1 MKNLIK
7 LKYSSWAFLFL
18 FILGIGCGKDD
29 GPEVPVEPEA
39 VKSIDV
45 VDLRTEDDKV
55 FPGDDVSFTIK
66 GIVGPLKKVEVE
78 IGGVKAK
85 TVIGKDGKVT
95 VTMPEKLVFPIKITA
110 NGVVKTLKNTDG
122 PFKGI
127 EVRND
132 FEIVSASDGTFKP
145 GDEIKLKSRGLG
157 NSAADIE
164 IVMGGAKVE
173 KLKLDKGVL
182 EFKLPA
188 EAGFPIVI
196 KKGKEKTMEYAKGK
210 APFDK
215 FIFGETGTDGEE
227 VSVKITT
234 SLGEYRGLPIAVQ
247 VGDKIKA
254 SVENMANGVKVAY
267 AWQRV
272 GPDNEIAGISGATKA
287 EYTIAEEDAGKEI
300 RVKISYK
307 VGEKEAKKLTSESLK
322 ISKDKLVLY
331 YRNGEEND
339 PGEEKGSFWIMA
351 VEYVDGK
358 PVVNT
363 KSIFNY
369 VVYDGAGKEIYSWN
383 TGYIANSEIV
393 GEKEGLQK
401 FLGGKEYSL
410 KVFKKSK
417 DSKSYMSGSISKSE
431 NNLATL
437 QWPTNLIGEHYR
449 VDEILHTKY
458 NDKDNVPGKSAIKH
472 IWVRL
477 KDGKAEVIE
486 QAKTESYTLTKEDEG
501 AKIYLFASYED
512 GNGNSENLYLAT
524 SKVIKAR
531 LKVVKIV
538 NKDTGKSEIKAG
550 DEIRI
555 QFPDGLTYKK
565 DIKEIQFYSHNVN
578 GDKEMSPVIP
588 FLGDNSEIKERIPQ
602 GGGIDYVY
610 ATITLTN
617 GDTVRTEK
625 NYLSDSKGVL
635 WVYVNDTHNLVNTS
649 SDLPN
654 SAKLYSIFKDNDGT
668 EGLSYTWSVLNQDNN
683 KLVKVSQERTYAF
696 DMDEISKDD
705 GDALYT
711 LIIDVIYADMR
722 SFEIKLVSKK
732 FENLK
737 KE

>member
-1 MKNLIK
+1 MALIK

-254 SVENMANGVKVAY
+254 SVKNMANGVKVAY

-307 VGEKEAKKLTSESLK
+307 VGEKEAKKLTSESIKVFNGTFTVSRHKYASGILF
-322 ISKDKLVLY
+322 SVVTSDLKDKHELMEYQWFRRKSDEKPKLIQNATESSYEATQMDVGMRIYVKGILY
-331 YRNGEEND
+331 DSKRVKY
-339 PGEEKGSFWIMA
+339 
-351 VEYVDGK
+351 
-358 PVVNT
+358 
-363 KSIFNY
+363 Y
-369 VVYDGAGKEIYSWN
+369 VVSN
-383 TGYIANSEIV
+383 TTNKIGRDLSGIV
-393 GEKEGLQK
+393 K
-401 FLGGKEYSL
+401 F
-410 KVFKKSK
+410 
-417 DSKSYMSGSISKSE
+417 D
-431 NNLATL
+431 
-437 QWPTNLIGEHYR
+437 
-449 VDEILHTKY
+449 
-458 NDKDNVPGKSAIKH
+458 
-472 IWVRL
+472 
-477 KDGKAEVIE
+477 
-486 QAKTESYTLTKEDEG
+486 
-501 AKIYLFASYED
+501 
-512 GNGNSENLYLAT
+512 
-524 SKVIKAR
+524 
-531 LKVVKIV
+531 
-538 NKDTGKSEIKAG
+538 
-550 DEIRI
+550 
-555 QFPDGLTYKK
+555 
-565 DIKEIQFYSHNVN
+565 
-578 GDKEMSPVIP
+578 
-588 FLGDNSEIKERIPQ
+588 
-602 GGGIDYVY
+602 
-610 ATITLTN
+610 
-617 GDTVRTEK
+617 
-625 NYLSDSKGVL
+625 
-635 WVYVNDTHNLVNTS
+635 
-649 SDLPN
+649 
-654 SAKLYSIFKDNDGT
+654 
-668 EGLSYTWSVLNQDNN
+668 
-683 KLVKVSQERTYAF
+683 
-696 DMDEISKDD
+696 
-705 GDALYT
+705 
-711 LIIDVIYADMR
+711 
-722 SFEIKLVSKK
+722 
-732 FENLK
+732 
-737 KE
+737 